1 MRQDDYESNQ
11 SRLTWLL
18 GGVSLGALAMYL
30 ADPDRGRQRR
40 AVAQETLRSAMSST
54 GDVIGVAR
62 RDLGSRMQGLREQA
76 GSMLARRREQ
86 VDDQLLKARV
96 YQQIS
101 SIASQPEAIDI
112 DVKQGCVT
120 LAGRVPAHERQLLL
134 DAARSVEGVREVED
148 YLDTQDASAS
158 FLTGRDTGE
167 YQVEEVLEKIAGMSP
182 RMRNLTLIA
191 GAAFGLYWLTQRT
204 PRSGTGRESVVVNK
218 TIHIDAPPERVFD
231 VWSNYENFPRFMS
244 NVVEVRDLGNG
255 RSHWVVK
262 GPAGSTV
269 EWDARLTDSRR
280 GEVLAWESEP
290 GSTVSNR
297 GQVRFEPEG
306 SGTRVNLYLAYTPPA
321 GGLGQAVAS
330 MAATDPKRQLEEDL
344 ARMKSFIESGKTT
357 REAAPPGQ
365 GSAATIH

>member
-1 MRQDDYESNQ
+1 MRQDYESNQ
-11 SRLTWLL
+11 SRLAWML
-18 GGVSLGALAMYL
+18 GGISLGALAMYL

-54 GDVIGVAR
+54 GDAIGVAR

-76 GSMLARRREQ
+76 GSMLTRRKEQ
-86 VDDQLLKARV
+86 LDDQLLKARV
-96 YQQIS
+96 YQQVS
-101 SIASQPEAIDI
+101 SIASQPGAIDI
-112 DVKQGCVT
+112 DVNHGCVT
-120 LAGRVPAHERQLLL
+120 LSGRVPAHERQQLI
-134 DAARSVEGVREVED
+134 DAARDVEGVSEVED
-148 YLDTQDASAS
+148 YLDTQEASAS
-158 FLTGRDTGE
+158 FLTGRGTGA
-167 YQVEEVLEKIAGMSP
+167 YQVQEVLENIAGMSP
-182 RMRNLTLIA
+182 RMRNLALVA

-204 PRSGTGRESVVVNK
+204 SRAGSTRESVVVNK
-218 TIHIDAPPERVFD
+218 TIHIDAPPERVYD

-244 NVVEVRDLGNG
+244 NVLEVRDLGGG

-269 EWDARLTDSRR
+269 EWDAQLTDSRR

-290 GSTVSNR
+290 GSTVSNT
-297 GQVRFEPEG
+297 GQVRFESEG

-321 GGLGQAVAS
+321 GSLGQALAS
-330 MAATDPKRQLEEDL
+330 MATTDPRRQLDEDL

-357 REAAPPGQ
+357 REAAQPSQ